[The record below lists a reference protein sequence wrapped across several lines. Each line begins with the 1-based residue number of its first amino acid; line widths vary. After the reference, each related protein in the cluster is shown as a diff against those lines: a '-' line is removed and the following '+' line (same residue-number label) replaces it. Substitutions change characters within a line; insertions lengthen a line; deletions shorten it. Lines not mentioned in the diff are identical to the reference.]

1 MFKYQIHAL
10 AMRKLGLGRPLRRLM
25 LIVLLG
31 CIVAGIIYFAVIFHA
46 IEQRSNAL
54 HVHPHSTP

>member
-31 CIVAGIIYFAVIFHA
+31 CIVAGIIYFAVIFRA

-54 HVHPHSTP
+54 HVHPHSTQ